1 MKISDVVLAA
11 GLFLLGLFYLYQ
23 SFLLPQGLSD
33 GVPRSGSF
41 PIYVAT
47 LLVAASILYF
57 AQAVTSAEW
66 HSGARAAGPYG
77 KPHVLVM
84 LVAILA
90 YVGALDLVGFLI
102 STIVFTTLALRGYFG
117 TSWLEAV
124 AAGLLTTF
132 VTWAVFV
139 YALGIPLP
147 GGALFEQG

>member
-1 MKISDVVLAA
+1 MKISDVVLAV
-11 GLFLLGLFYLYQ
+11 GLFVLGLFYLHQ

-41 PIYVAT
+41 PIYVAV

-57 AQAVTSAEW
+57 AQAVTVTQR
-66 HSGARAAGPYG
+66 HSGTRAVGAYA
-77 KPHVLVM
+77 KPHVMVM

-90 YVGALDLVGFLI
+90 YVGALDLVGFLVA
-102 STIVFTTLALRGYFG
+102 TVVFTTLVLRGYFG

-124 AAGLLTTF
+124 AAGLLTT
-132 VTWAVFV
+132 VMTWAVFA

-147 GGALFEQG
+147 GGTLFEQG